1 MTSGIDASTQKF
13 LSDIANVQARS
24 EKAQRQLSSG
34 LKVVVASD
42 SPDVISQLLQ
52 VRVDLA
58 HNTQIAGNLGRVKT
72 EVDTAE
78 QALSDSTALLDRV
91 NVLGAQGATGTQ
103 TASANQILG
112 GEVKTLMNRLVA
124 ISNTVVDGRHIFS
137 GDRDQNNAYSL
148 DSTQVNGVSPYG
160 GSAATRKAQHPS
172 GTLFSI
178 AKSAQEVFDDPSAQN
193 NVFGAVNA
201 MQIALT
207 NNDAAGIKSALANV
221 TTASSFLNSKLA
233 FYGTV
238 QNQVQ
243 DATNYASDQEVRLK
257 SELSN
262 LQDADITQAITEL
275 TQAKYTQQAAFQARA
290 SMPKTSL
297 FDFLFR

>member
-1 MTSGIDASTQKF
+1 MTNGIDASTQQF
-13 LSDIANVQARS
+13 LTDVNAVQARS

-34 LKVVVASD
+34 LRISVASD
-42 SPDVISQLLQ
+42 SPDEISQLLQ
-52 VRVDLA
+52 VRVDLQ
-58 HNTQIAGNLGRVKT
+58 HNTQVASNLGRVKT

-91 NVLGAQGATGTQ
+91 NVLGTQGANGTQ
-103 TASANQILG
+103 TASANQIIG
-112 GEVKTLMNRLVA
+112 GEVQTLFQRLVA

-137 GDRDQNNAYSL
+137 GDSDQVNAYQL
-148 DSTQVNGVSPYG
+148 DNTQPNGVSAYG
-160 GSAATRKAQHPS
+160 GTATTRQAQHPS

-178 AKSAQEVFDDPSAQN
+178 AKTAQEIFDDPAPQN
-193 NVFGAVNA
+193 SVFGAVNA
-201 MQIALT
+201 LQIALT
-207 NNDAAGIKSALANV
+207 NNDAAGIKTALGNL
-221 TTASSFLNSKLA
+221 TTASNFLNTKLA

-238 QNQVQ
+238 QNQVREAS
-243 DATNYASDQEVRLK
+243 DYASKQDVRLK

-275 TQAKYTQQAAFQARA
+275 TQAKYTQQAAMQARA
-290 SMPKTSL
+290 AVPKTSL

>member
-13 LSDIANVQARS
+13 LSDIATVQARS

-34 LKVVVASD
+34 LRVAVASD
-42 SPDVISQLLQ
+42 SPDEISQLLQ

-58 HNTQIAGNLGRVKT
+58 HNTQITSNLGRVKT

-78 QALSDSTALLDRV
+78 QSLSDATTLLDRV
-91 NVLGAQGATGTQ
+91 NVLGTQGANGTQ
-103 TASANQILG
+103 TAEANKILG
-112 GEVKTLMNRLVA
+112 GEVATLMDRLVS

-137 GDRDQNNAYSL
+137 GDSDQNNAYAL
-148 DSTQVNGVSPYG
+148 DPTQPNGVSAYG
-160 GSAATRKAQHPS
+160 GSAATRQAQHPS

-178 AKSAQEVFDDPSAQN
+178 SKTAQEIFDDLSPQN

-201 MQIALT
+201 LQIALT
-207 NNDAAGIKSALANV
+207 NNDAAGIRTAIGNV

-243 DATNYASDQEVRLK
+243 DATNYASDQDVRLK

-262 LQDADITQAITEL
+262 LQDADVTQAITEL
-275 TQAKYTQQAAFQARA
+275 TQARYTQQAAMQARA